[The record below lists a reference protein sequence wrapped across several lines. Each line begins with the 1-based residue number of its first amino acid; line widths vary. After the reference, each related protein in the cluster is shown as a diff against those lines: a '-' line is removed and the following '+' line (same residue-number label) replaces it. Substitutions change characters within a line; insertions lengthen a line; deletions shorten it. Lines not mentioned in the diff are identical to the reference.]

1 MGSVTGSHDSH
12 SHGDHGH
19 QHGHGSHDDHGH
31 AHATGLRGFFESLF
45 VPHSHDSA
53 DKVDTAL
60 ESSERGIWA
69 LKISLLGLGAT
80 AVFQVIIVYFSSS
93 VALLADTV
101 HNFSDAL
108 TAVPLWI
115 AFVIGRR
122 AANRRYTYGYGR
134 AEDLAGLFIVGMI
147 ALSAVVAGTSRCAA

>member
-1 MGSVTGSHDSH
+1 MGSVTRSGHPH
-12 SHGDHGH
+12 PHGDHGH
-19 QHGHGSHDDHGH
+19 EHDHGGDGDHGH
-31 AHATGLRGFFESLF
+31 AHATGIRGFLESLF
-45 VPHSHDSA
+45 KPHSHHSA

-80 AVFQVIIVYFSSS
+80 ALFQVAIVIISGS

-115 AFVIGRR
+115 AFVVGRR
-122 AANRRYTYGYGR
+122 AASRRYTYGYGR
-134 AEDLAGLFIVGMI
+134 AEDLAGLFIVAMI
-147 ALSAVVAGTSRCAA
+147 ALS